1 MVNSIV
7 NKKILFVT
15 GGTGGHIFPAL
26 STYEILKK
34 TSSNIPVENPVAM
47 KVAIGGPNTNQQ
59 TRAKKISFNN
69 TIKSFMLRSRP
80 IRLVPI
86 RFIGLL

>member
-1 MVNSIV
+1 MDNRIV

-34 TSSNIPVENPVAM
+34 TSSNISFA
-47 KVAIGGPNTNQQ
+47 T
-59 TRAKKISFNN
+59 AKRGLNN
-69 TIKSFMLRSRP
+69 KEL
-80 IRLVPI
+80 
-86 RFIGLL
+86 